1 MNRKCPNCSRTT
13 IPVSALLAAS
23 VRCSDCDETIAVRRA
38 FRGLFALL
46 TVVIA
51 VPLTLIIV
59 LQQGIYAALL
69 LVTLPVGALAYVKA
83 RFCPLS
89 VVR

>member
-1 MNRKCPNCSRTT
+1 MNRKCPNCSRTA
-13 IPVSALLAAS
+13 IPVTALLAAS
-23 VRCSDCDETIAVRRA
+23 VRCSHCDAEIAVRRA
-38 FRGLFALL
+38 FRVLFALL
-46 TVVIA
+46 TIAIA

-83 RFCPLS
+83 RFCPLA